1 MKNIKKDSISHPETV
16 KPRLAGHIAK
26 LPKSGIRDFF
36 ELVNQ
41 MDDVISLGVGEPDF
55 VTPWTI
61 RENAIYSLDS
71 GRTSYTSNLGLL
83 SLRKAVCKYV
93 ADNYHVKY
101 DPSCECIIT
110 VGVSEALD
118 LVIRAIT
125 DPGDEIIYH
134 EPCYVSYAPEI
145 KMALGV
151 PVPVDTCEKN
161 GFALAPADLEKA
173 ITPKTK
179 AILLNFP
186 CNPTG
191 AVIDMEQMKAIAQT
205 AIKHDLIV
213 LADLIYSELIYD
225 SGIMPAISSLPGMK
239 ERTVFLHGFSKAFAM
254 TGFRIGY
261 ACGPRDII
269 DAMMKIH
276 QYSML
281 CAPITAQEAAEEALK
296 NALCDRDVMCREYR
310 ARRNVI
316 VKRFNDAGL
325 PCVMPH
331 GAFYVFPNITST
343 GLSSME
349 FATQLIH
356 KKKVAVVP
364 GTAFGACGEGY
375 IRACYATSMEGIN
388 EATARIREF
397 VEELKK

>member
-1 MKNIKKDSISHPETV
+1 M
-16 KPRLAGHIAK
+16 
-26 LPKSGIRDFF
+26 
-36 ELVNQ
+36 
-41 MDDVISLGVGEPDF
+41 
-55 VTPWTI
+55 
-61 RENAIYSLDS
+61 
-71 GRTSYTSNLGLL
+71 
-83 SLRKAVCKYV
+83 

-239 ERTVFLHGFSKAFAM
+239 ERTAFQ
-254 TGFRIGY
+254 
-261 ACGPRDII
+261 
-269 DAMMKIH
+269 KH
-276 QYSML
+276 
-281 CAPITAQEAAEEALK
+281 
-296 NALCDRDVMCREYR
+296 
-310 ARRNVI
+310 
-316 VKRFNDAGL
+316 L
-325 PCVMPH
+325 P
-331 GAFYVFPNITST
+331 
-343 GLSSME
+343 
-349 FATQLIH
+349 
-356 KKKVAVVP
+356 
-364 GTAFGACGEGY
+364 
-375 IRACYATSMEGIN
+375 
-388 EATARIREF
+388 
-397 VEELKK
+397 

>member
-1 MKNIKKDSISHPETV
+1 MIDYKKILSSTV
-16 KPRLAGHIAK
+16 QELKP
-26 LPKSGIRDFF
+26 SGIRKFF
-36 ELVNQ
+36 DIANTME
-41 MDDVISLGVGEPDF
+41 DVISLGVGEPDF
-55 VTPWTI
+55 RTPWQVRSAGIHALEQANT
-61 RENAIYSLDS
+61 R
-71 GRTSYTSNLGLL
+71 YTSNKGLEA
-83 SLRKAVCKYV
+83 LRDEIAVYTKRKYGV
-93 ADNYHVKY
+93 SYSPASEILV
-101 DPSCECIIT
+101 T
-110 VGVSEALD
+110 VGGSEAID
-118 LVIRAIT
+118 MAIRAIT

-161 GFALAPADLEKA
+161 GFALDPADLEKA

-225 SGIMPAISSLPGMK
+225 SNILPAISSLPGMK